1 MNMNNKYNN
10 KNNMIQISKWGF
22 GMAPLKKPTDE
33 KNRQSISAVLS
44 FVDKNEI
51 NNSNNLIEQISW
63 VKGLFNRI
71 IRQDQWDWFTINS
84 YFDFPKEKD
93 VINIV
98 SALSTLRNAI
108 MNHND
113 SLGEKALQTLQMS
126 AKTMCELESDVYDLC
141 SLYLII
147 RTTPK
152 MVTMNSKAT
161 ITIYIIMV
169 WG

>member
-1 MNMNNKYNN
+1 
-10 KNNMIQISKWGF
+10 
-22 GMAPLKKPTDE
+22 MAY
-33 KNRQSISAVLS
+33 SGLS
-44 FVDKNEI
+44 
-51 NNSNNLIEQISW
+51 
-63 VKGLFNRI
+63 
-71 IRQDQWDWFTINS
+71 
-84 YFDFPKEKD
+84 
-93 VINIV
+93 
-98 SALSTLRNAI
+98 
-108 MNHND
+108 
-113 SLGEKALQTLQMS
+113 KALQTLQMS